1 MENETIKLKADIEKL
16 TLYVDYLSKEL
27 DSTIKCIDELY
38 YELNELKGSVGLK
51 KLVRK
56 VKINNIIK

>member
-1 MENETIKLKADIEKL
+1 MENNIDDLKKDIEKL
-16 TLYVDYLSKEL
+16 TLYVDYLTKEL
-27 DSTIKCIDELY
+27 DSSIKCIDELY
-38 YELNELKGSVGLK
+38 NELNELKSSVGLK